1 MKEKMFSKPDAFS
14 KNHSVTQE
22 ETVLLLIQLHHVSL
36 VTKHLERREKKWKRK
51 KERRG
56 EKGRE
61 RHRRQLFVTVKKYS
75 EKSNVT
81 ISKLQKFRF
90 FLLFLSGEKNQIK
103 PTKISFSHLLSLFG
117 VSLERE
123 RMKRKTNEM
132 KCNLEPNLYL
142 FNYTL
147 DLIAIFTICET

>member
-1 MKEKMFSKPDAFS
+1 MQKIFFHGKYYKMKEKMFSKPDAFS

-36 VTKHLERREKKWKRK
+36 VTKHLERRRKKEKGEERKRK
-51 KERRG
+51 KERK
-56 EKGRE
+56 EGRE
-61 RHRRQLFVTVKKYS
+61 RHCRQLFVTVKKYS
-75 EKSNVT
+75 KKSNVT

-90 FLLFLSGEKNQIK
+90 FLLSLLSFSFLGDKRNQIK

-123 RMKRKTNEM
+123 RTKKKE
-132 KCNLEPNLYL
+132 KKDE
-142 FNYTL
+142 
-147 DLIAIFTICET
+147 